1 MLDWANIEQY
11 RENNRLEAKKAQG
24 GLPHSI
30 WETYSAFANAYG
42 GMILLGVVE
51 DKENKTFSSVPLPS
65 PEQLVADFWNTLSD
79 PSIVSVNILQQ
90 SDVRIVES
98 GENRIVVIEIPR
110 ASRRHRPV
118 YIGGDPFSGTYF
130 RNGEGDCRCSVEAV
144 RAMLRER
151 ADLSQDSRVQEK
163 LTTADFDPESL
174 VAYRTAVSVHAG
186 GDWAALSDTD
196 FLRRAGAVACD
207 AQGLL
212 RPSAAGILMLGRR
225 EAISTAFPRCVL
237 DYQESTAPQ
246 NRITTIEGDWNGNLY
261 TFFRR
266 VTSALERTTE
276 DAALR
281 LALREAVVNA
291 LIHADYH
298 SPHALVIQKLPRQL
312 RIANPGAFRVDP
324 KRAMQQGVSDRRNAT
339 LAHLF
344 DLMGEG
350 NSGGLAAIRELWQE
364 KGWRSPEILETFGP
378 ERTVLTLPLQSPLP
392 PAGAAESRCAAIIDY
407 LTAVPYADASAIA
420 AAAGLTPGRTL
431 HYLRLLRK
439 GGVVA
444 RKREKQEVYY
454 YLLF

>member
-1 MLDWANIEQY
+1 MLDWANMEQY

-51 DKENKTFSSVPLPS
+51 DKVNKTFSSVPLPS

-79 PSIVSVNILQQ
+79 PAIVSVNILQQ

-98 GENRIVVIEIPR
+98 GGNRIVVIEVPR

-118 YIGGDPFSGTYF
+118 YIGGDPFTGTYY
-130 RNGEGDCRCSVEAV
+130 RNGEGDCRCSAEEV
-144 RAMLRER
+144 RAMLRDR
-151 ADLSQDSRVQEK
+151 ADLLQDSRVQEK
-163 LTTADFDPESL
+163 LTAADFDPESL
-174 VAYRTAVSVHAG
+174 AAYRTETAAHSG
-186 GDWAALSDTD
+186 GNWAALSDMD
-196 FLRRAGAVACD
+196 FLRRAGAMACD
-207 AQGLL
+207 TQGML
-212 RPSAAGILMLGRR
+212 RPTAAGILMLGRR
-225 EAISTAFPRCVL
+225 EAIATAFPRCVL

-266 VTSALERTTE
+266 VCAALERTTE
-276 DAALR
+276 DEALR
-281 LALREAVVNA
+281 RALREAVVNA
-291 LIHADYH
+291 LVHADYH

-324 KRAMQQGVSDRRNAT
+324 MRAMQQGVSDRRNAT

-350 NSGGLAAIRELWQE
+350 NSGGLAAIRALWQE
-364 KGWRSPEILETFGP
+364 KGWREPEILETFGP
-378 ERTVLTLPLQSPLP
+378 DRTVVTLPLQNPLP
-392 PAGAAESRCAAIIDY
+392 PASAAESRCAAIIDY
-407 LTAVPYADASAIA
+407 LTAVPYAQAPAIA
-420 AAAGLTPGRTL
+420 AAAGLSLRRTL

-444 RKREKQEVYY
+444 RKRKNREVYY
-454 YLLF
+454 YLPF